1 MAVGKG
7 EADLPTLQ
15 AALRAES
22 AASAQLVAASRAK
35 ADPSSRALQGLL
47 NASQSLNQATSRLAE
62 AATSALRPAA
72 AAAQA
77 APAGDHATLTQT
89 QAEEIE
95 QRVRF
100 PFLSLSFFISFFL
113 FLRLRSCLLCDEQV
127 LDHTLPPPP
136 KPHHIRLVSCVWK
149 PSWTR
154 PAVISTACASNATR
168 AVREEEADPP
178 PRPPTFFSRCLCAMA
193 RVWNLI
199 CTDATYPVPLYR
211 EPFFALLFS
220 FFFTIEVYQLL
231 PRQRCLAPRRT
242 RKGHKP
248 KELPPVFS
256 VCS

>member
-1 MAVGKG
+1 MAVAVGKG

-35 ADPSSRALQGLL
+35 ADPSSRALQDLL

-72 AAAQA
+72 AAKP

-100 PFLSLSFFISFFL
+100 PFLSFFYFFFHFVLSFSSSSFL
-113 FLRLRSCLLCDEQV
+113 FCDEQV

-136 KPHHIRLVSCVWK
+136 KPHHTRRVSCVWK

-178 PRPPTFFSRCLCAMA
+178 PRPPTLFSRCLCAMA

-199 CTDATYPVPLYR
+199 CTDATYPVVQGTL
-211 EPFFALLFS
+211 FCSLLFS
-220 FFFTIEVYQLL
+220 FFFTIKVQLL
-231 PRQRCLAPRRT
+231 PRQCRGTTANPERT
-242 RKGHKP
+242 
-248 KELPPVFS
+248 
-256 VCS
+256 

>member
-1 MAVGKG
+1 LAVAVGKG

-35 ADPSSRALQGLL
+35 ADPSSRALQDLL

-72 AAAQA
+72 AAAA
-77 APAGDHATLTQT
+77 KPAPAGDHATLTQT

-113 FLRLRSCLLCDEQV
+113 FLRLRSCLLCV
-127 LDHTLPPPP
+127 MNKFLTIPFPLPP
-136 KPHHIRLVSCVWK
+136 KPHHIRRVSCVWK

-154 PAVISTACASNATR
+154 PAVISTACASSATR
-168 AVREEEADPP
+168 AVREEQADPP
-178 PRPPTFFSRCLCAMA
+178 PRPLTLSRVA
-193 RVWNLI
+193 
-199 CTDATYPVPLYR
+199 
-211 EPFFALLFS
+211 S
-220 FFFTIEVYQLL
+220 
-231 PRQRCLAPRRT
+231 APWRACGT
-242 RKGHKP
+242 
-248 KELPPVFS
+248 
-256 VCS
+256 